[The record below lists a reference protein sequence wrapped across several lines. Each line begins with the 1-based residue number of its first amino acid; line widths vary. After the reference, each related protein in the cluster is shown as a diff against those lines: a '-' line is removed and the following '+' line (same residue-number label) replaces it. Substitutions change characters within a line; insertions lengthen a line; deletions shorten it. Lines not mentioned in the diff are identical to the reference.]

1 MVKIIVDH
9 RESKEI
15 IRELVK
21 QDLDVE
27 VKQLNTADIVLQTKD
42 INNHIKTIGIER
54 KTQSDFINSII
65 DKRIIN
71 QLIVLKENF
80 EIPLLIIEGTDNIYT
95 LRNMHPNAI
104 RGMLSS
110 IAIDYQIPIIH
121 TRGYRDTAALVHTIS
136 KRLEKSR
143 KPISLLAKRKPLT
156 LKEKQELIIETFP
169 GIGPSLAK
177 ALLKEFKTVKKI
189 INASEEKL
197 QKVEKLGPKKASE
210 IKKVIEEMYEG

>member
-15 IRELVK
+15 IRELIK

-27 VKQLNTADIVLQTKD
+27 IKQLNTADIVLQTKD
-42 INNHIKTIGIER
+42 LDNNIKTIGIER
-54 KTQSDFINSII
+54 KTQLDFINSII

-80 EIPLLIIEGTDNIYT
+80 EIPLLIIEGIDNIYT

-110 IAIDYQIPIIH
+110 IAIDYQIPIIY

-143 KPISLLAKRKPLT
+143 KPISLLKQRKPLT

-177 ALLKEFKTVKKI
+177 SLLKEFKTVKKI
-189 INASEEKL
+189 INASEKNL

-210 IKKVIEEMYEG
+210 IKKVIEEEYQ

>member
-15 IRELVK
+15 IRELIK

-27 VKQLNTADIVLQTKD
+27 VKQLNTADIVLQTRD
-42 INNHIKTIGIER
+42 LNNNIKTIGIER

-80 EIPLLIIEGTDNIYT
+80 EIPLLIIEGIDNIYT

-121 TRGYRDTAALVHTIS
+121 TRGYRDTAALVHIIS

-143 KPISLLAKRKPLT
+143 KPISLLKQRKPLT

-177 ALLKEFKTVKKI
+177 SLLKEFKTVKKI
-189 INASEEKL
+189 INASEKNL

-210 IKKVIEEMYEG
+210 IKKVIEEEYQ

>member
-15 IRELVK
+15 IRELIK

-27 VKQLNTADIVLQTKD
+27 IKQLNTADIILQTKD
-42 INNHIKTIGIER
+42 LDNNIKTIGIER
-54 KTQSDFINSII
+54 KTQLDFINSII

-80 EIPLLIIEGTDNIYT
+80 EIPLLIIEGIDNIYT

-121 TRGYRDTAALVHTIS
+121 TRGYRDTAALIHTIS

-143 KPISLLAKRKPLT
+143 KPISLLKQRKPLT

-177 ALLKEFKTVKKI
+177 SLLKEFKTVKKI
-189 INASEEKL
+189 INASEKNL

-210 IKKVIEEMYEG
+210 IKKVIEEEYQ

>member
-1 MVKIIVDH
+1 MKVYVDH
-9 RESKEI
+9 REQKAGVLKELI
-15 IRELVK
+15 KHGI
-21 QDLDVE
+21 DVE
-27 VKQLNTADIVLQTKD
+27 VKSLSIGDYIITGK
-42 INNHIKTIGIER
+42 NHEGKEQNIAIER

-80 EIPLLIIEGTDNIYT
+80 EIPLLIIEGIDNIYT

-121 TRGYRDTAALVHTIS
+121 TRGYRDTAALIHTIS

-143 KPISLLAKRKPLT
+143 KPISLLKQRKPLT

-177 ALLKEFKTVKKI
+177 SLLKEFKTVKKI
-189 INASEEKL
+189 INASEKNL

-210 IKKVIEEMYEG
+210 IKKVIEEEYI